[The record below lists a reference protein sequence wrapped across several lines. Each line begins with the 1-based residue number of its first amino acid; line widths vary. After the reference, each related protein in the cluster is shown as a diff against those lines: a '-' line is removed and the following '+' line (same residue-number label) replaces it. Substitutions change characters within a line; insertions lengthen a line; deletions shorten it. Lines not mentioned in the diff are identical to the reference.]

1 MVALLIIENLQQECL
16 TCTYFRST
24 ERMTP
29 QAECSTA
36 EPSSPEDEHQMKRM
50 MAKRA
55 KIIKE
60 LVQTEKDYLTDLE
73 LCLREVVQ
81 PLKNKQVSA
90 NRGF

>member
-1 MVALLIIENLQQECL
+1 
-16 TCTYFRST
+16 
-24 ERMTP
+24 MTP